1 MPYYVYILRC
11 SDGHLYYGHTG
22 DLTRRLQLH
31 RQGQVPSTKPRLPA
45 ELVYYETYP
54 TAGEAR
60 KRESGLKNGR
70 TRSKMIQWLIQ
81 TFPKERLLP
90 FA

>member
-11 SDGHLYYGHTG
+11 SDGYFYYGHTG

-31 RQGQVPSTKPRLPA
+31 RQGQVRSTKRRLPV
-45 ELVYYETYP
+45 ELVYSETYP

-60 KRESGLKNGR
+60 KRERGLKNGR
-70 TRSKMIQWLIQ
+70 TRSKTIQSLIM
-81 TFPKERLLP
+81 TFPKEKLLP